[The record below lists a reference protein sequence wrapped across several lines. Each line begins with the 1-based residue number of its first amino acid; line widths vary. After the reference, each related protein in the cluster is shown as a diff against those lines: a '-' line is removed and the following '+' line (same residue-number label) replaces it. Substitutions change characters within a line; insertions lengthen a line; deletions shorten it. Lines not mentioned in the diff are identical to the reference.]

1 MEPRKRPL
9 DQAHGCAT
17 TRPIAE
23 MFVPRTGLLPLSNRS
38 AACQNGNW
46 KMASRDWHRKT
57 AGSEPKSSKF
67 VARDRTVVA
76 YPAEMTW
83 FLAHP
88 EITVQRR
95 HWLADDAVW
104 IGPVSDPDSLL
115 A

>member
-1 MEPRKRPL
+1 
-9 DQAHGCAT
+9 
-17 TRPIAE
+17 
-23 MFVPRTGLLPLSNRS
+23 
-38 AACQNGNW
+38 
-46 KMASRDWHRKT
+46 MASRDWHRKT

-115 A
+115 AGNLQGILPHSALWEPARV